1 MISRGFDFG
10 VLSISTT
17 CYDLVDLAT
26 RDFFSRHVRE
36 NHIVIWVSCDFPVQ
50 ALNLVLVVPGSFQL
64 RYHDPRSRGGEGEE
78 WGVREGP
85 GKPGR

>member
-1 MISRGFDFG
+1 
-10 VLSISTT
+10 LSGHA
-17 CYDLVDLAT
+17 D
-26 RDFFSRHVRE
+26 E
-36 NHIVIWVSCDFPVQ
+36 NQIVISVSCDFPVQ

-64 RYHDPRSRGGEGEE
+64 RYHDLRSRGGEGEE